1 MSFKEEY
8 RSKLRSAADAVQIIP
23 KNSTMAIGLGMS
35 EPPALL
41 SAIEDRVKSKELEK
55 LRLYYMHPATPLQN
69 TLLKMEYLDIVDLY
83 PFYATHK
90 EWELLKEGL
99 KEGVKLVNYIPANF
113 HQIPYIMTHDL
124 TLNTC
129 VVTVSPMTGGGYF
142 STGTSS
148 DYTIVAA
155 RNAKQLIIEVNE
167 NMPQVFGN
175 TYVHISEVA
184 AIVENTVELPQEP
197 PHKEP
202 SAIDEKIA
210 GHIIGQCSDGM
221 TIQIGAGNVPNAV
234 CNKLSQFNDMGIH
247 SELLSPSM
255 VQLIKSGN
263 VNNRLKNID
272 VGKSVFTLSAGNTE
286 MFEFIHNN
294 PGIEGHPACYV
305 NDPCVIGK
313 NDRAFSLNAF
323 VEIDL
328 FGQVNAEFIAG
339 HQYSTVGGQLDFIEG
354 AQRSKDGVSILAATS
369 TAGGGKFSRI
379 VKSISGPATDTRN
392 SIQYVATEY
401 GITSLRGK
409 STSERARALIALAHP
424 DFRPELEEYAKSQH
438 YI

>member
-1 MSFKEEY
+1 MSYKEEY
-8 RSKLRSAADAVQIIP
+8 RKKLRSAADAVQIIP
-23 KNSTMAIGLGMS
+23 KQSTMVIGLGMS

-41 SAIEDRVKSKELEK
+41 SAVEDRVKNKEFDK

-69 TLLKMEYLDIVDLY
+69 TLLKMEYLETVELY
-83 PFYATHK
+83 PFYGTHK

-113 HQIPYIMTHDL
+113 HQIPHIMTHDL
-124 TLNTC
+124 MLDTC

-155 RNAKQLIIEVNE
+155 RNAKRLIIEVNE

-175 TYVHISEVA
+175 TYIHISEVD

-210 GHIIGQCSDGM
+210 SHIIGHCKDGM

-234 CNKLSQFNDMGIH
+234 CKKLSQFNDMGIH

-263 VNNRLKNID
+263 VNNRLKSID

-294 PGIEGHPACYV
+294 PGIEGHPASYV
-305 NDPCVIGK
+305 NDPCVIGR

-354 AQRSKDGVSILAATS
+354 AQRSKEGVSILSATS

-409 STSERARALIALAHP
+409 STSERARALIDLAHP
-424 DFRPELEEYAKSQH
+424 DFRPELEEYARSQH